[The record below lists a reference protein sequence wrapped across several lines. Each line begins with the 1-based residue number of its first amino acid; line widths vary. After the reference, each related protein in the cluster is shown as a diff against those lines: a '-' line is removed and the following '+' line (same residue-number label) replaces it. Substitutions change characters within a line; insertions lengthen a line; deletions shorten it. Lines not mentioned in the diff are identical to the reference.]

1 MAELPMEGDRSSDQE
16 QPMSALSRR
25 TSDLEVEPSMPRV
38 PLARRFNSC
47 YSLALGLLVAVALL
61 TAIATLQSNHRIQDL
76 TSQAQQASEQP
87 NRVLRIANLSEQISF
102 QFDTADPGT
111 VTQWQDELKQEAN
124 LLTRTQ
130 DGLLVGD
137 PEMSLPAIEVD
148 PQLQAIYSNAPDNLA
163 DTVRDYAGTA
173 NRIAALSQQEL
184 RAESTGQTQLAA
196 IKAGYVELA
205 ADLQK
210 AVRVYHDETAAEVS
224 RQRTATLVLLATTL
238 LTALGSVAFL
248 FRPLGRSIHLE
259 TSQLEHAE
267 RMQRESNEFQTYRN
281 NLAEALDTTTNKDE
295 VLAAVGRAFMDVIPE
310 YRSELLL
317 NDASQAHLRREQAS
331 PERGP
336 ANCPVDSPD
345 QCAALRRGQTMRYD
359 SSRTL
364 NVCPKLPEHEDTPC
378 SAVCVPVTFNGRASG
393 VIHVVAPEG
402 TLPHERQIER
412 LQVLAAET
420 GSRLGILESTEQ
432 RDRQASTDGLTGL
445 INRRELEN
453 RARELLLDH
462 RPFAIAMADLDRFK
476 ELNDRHGHDSG
487 DQALRLFAAVLQA
500 DLRPSDIASRYGGEE
515 FVILLPDTDVAE
527 AEKTIKRLQR
537 SLADQIRKTGFL
549 HFTASW
555 GVTDSESATTFRD
568 IVGVADGLMYTA
580 KREGRNLMVID
591 REAAERAG
599 VTPDDDA
606 IVDGS
611 GTLAPAPQIDLDLQR
626 LEDELERSASDD
638 A

>member
-1 MAELPMEGDRSSDQE
+1 
-16 QPMSALSRR
+16 MSALPRR
-25 TSDLEVEPSMPRV
+25 SPDLEVEPSVPRV

-61 TAIATLQSNHRIQDL
+61 TAFATLQSNHRIHDL
-76 TSQAQQASEQP
+76 TNQAEQASEQP
-87 NRVLRIANLSEQISF
+87 TRVLRIADLSQQVSF
-102 QFDTADPGT
+102 QTDSTDPST
-111 VTQWQDELKQEAN
+111 VSRWQDELQLEAG
-124 LLTRTQ
+124 LLQRTQ
-130 DGLLVGD
+130 DGLLNGD
-137 PEMSLPAIEVD
+137 PDLDLPAIEVD
-148 PQLQAIYSNAPDNLA
+148 PQLQAIYNNAPDDVA
-163 DTVRDYAGTA
+163 SAVRTYSESAS
-173 NRIAALSQQEL
+173 RIAVLSPRELQED
-184 RAESTGQTQLAA
+184 ATGQTQLVA
-196 IKAGYVELA
+196 ISSTSDELSS
-205 ADLQK
+205 DLQK
-210 AVRVYHDETAAEVS
+210 AVRVYHDETAAEVA
-224 RQRTATLVLLATTL
+224 RQRTATLVLLAATL
-238 LTALGSVAFL
+238 LTALGSIAFL

-281 NLAEALDTTTNKDE
+281 NLAEALETTTNKDE

-310 YRSELLL
+310 HRAELLL
-317 NDASQAHLRREQAS
+317 TDGSQSHLRREQAS

-336 ANCPVDSPD
+336 ADCPVDSPD

-364 NVCPKLPEHEDTPC
+364 NVCPKLPEHVDTPC

-393 VIHVVAPEG
+393 VIHLVGPEG

-412 LQVLAAET
+412 LQVLALET

-462 RPFAIAMADLDRFK
+462 RPFSIAMADLDRFK

-487 DQALRLFAAVLQA
+487 DQALRLFAAVLHT
-500 DLRPSDIASRYGGEE
+500 DLRPTDLASRYGGEE

-606 IVDGS
+606 IVDGT

-626 LEDELERSASDD
+626 LDDELERSASDES
-638 A
+638 